1 MYNFVFDIPTRVLF
15 GAGQLNNL
23 EKEKF
28 PGKKAIIVISN
39 GSSAK
44 KYGYLKRLEDE
55 LQKAGIEY
63 IIFDEVRANPT
74 AENVMN
80 GAELAKENNC
90 DFVISLGGGSVM
102 DCGKCIALM
111 MTNDG
116 DLWDYSISAHG
127 GKKGIKNPAAS
138 NICIATSSGTGSE
151 INIAAIIS
159 RDDLNEKNIVC
170 GLFNVSLSFY
180 SRQQPYTQCPA

>member
-1 MYNFVFDIPTRVLF
+1 
-15 GAGQLNNL
+15 
-23 EKEKF
+23 
-28 PGKKAIIVISN
+28 
-39 GSSAK
+39 
-44 KYGYLKRLEDE
+44 
-55 LQKAGIEY
+55 
-63 IIFDEVRANPT
+63 
-74 AENVMN
+74 MN

-102 DCGKCIALM
+102 DCDKCIALM

-138 NICIATSSGTGSE
+138 NICITTSSGTGSE

-159 RDDLNEKNIVC
+159 RDDLNEKTLFADYSMYPYLSIVDSD
-170 GLFNVSLSFY
+170 LTLSV
-180 SRQQPYTQCPA
+180 PPKYTAYQGMDVFSMQVKQLQIKIVIRWQKCLRSKR